1 MLGKAGPWA
10 EGKEVE
16 NHADTGV
23 REVPFLMPLKPNLTL
38 TKSSPVKPVGQH
50 LGVEKE
56 RIGEG
61 SRDSWAGEGTLLIKL
76 SNPENVWKQTNL
88 PA

>member
-1 MLGKAGPWA
+1 M
-10 EGKEVE
+10 
-16 NHADTGV
+16 
-23 REVPFLMPLKPNLTL
+23 